1 MAVTCNRN
9 KEAFNLKYSKKR
21 KKANSEKNISVEDG
35 KKERRRPSQRNMLM

>member
-21 KKANSEKNISVEDG
+21 KDKAISEKNISVEDG
-35 KKERRRPSQRNMLM
+35 KKDRRPSQRNMLM